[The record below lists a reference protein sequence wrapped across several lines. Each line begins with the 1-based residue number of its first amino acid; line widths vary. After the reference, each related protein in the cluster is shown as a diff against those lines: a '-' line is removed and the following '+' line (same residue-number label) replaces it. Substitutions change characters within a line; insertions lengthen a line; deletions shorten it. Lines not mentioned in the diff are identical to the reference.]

1 MPVRLRVHFTGLCLF
16 VPDSKT
22 GELHVL
28 LPATGTHLGD
38 EHDHVDEHIVRL
50 AYDRSHLKPNSTD
63 YSGGE
68 PEKHNFRGS
77 ALVIGAAPGSG
88 TTTSLPAGIYD
99 LDRVV
104 GKRRVRRR
112 NVELDPTPHVA
123 ARVTL
128 GGGQAIHCA
137 PAMRWDMADHD
148 KNVLMTWKIM
158 WAIDLPASD
167 VLDHHSLRLL
177 GLNQNGNTVLP
188 PLHPT
193 KGAVD
198 ILVSNVPAEGVGSP
212 PDDQPDY
219 ERQAAH
225 FRAYYPL
232 VNTPGGPTPT
242 NPSHSDEDV
251 PGCAPDFPGP
261 WSVRPGAE
269 RGDYFTC
276 MVAHASLGD

>member
-1 MPVRLRVHFTGLCLF
+1 MPVRLRVQFTGLCLF

-68 PEKHNFRGS
+68 PVEHEFRGS
-77 ALVIGAAPGSG
+77 ALVVGAVPGNG
-88 TTTSLPAGIYD
+88 ATTSLPGGIYD

-104 GKRRVRRR
+104 GERRVRQQDVGAKPSRC
-112 NVELDPTPHVA
+112 VA

-128 GGGQAIHCA
+128 SGGHAIHCA
-137 PAMRWDMADHD
+137 PAKRWDMADHD
-148 KNVLMTWKIM
+148 KRVLMTWKVM
-158 WAIDLPASD
+158 WAIDLPGSD
-167 VLDHHSLRLL
+167 VLDDRNLRLL

-198 ILVSNVPAEGVGSP
+198 VRVSNVPAEGFGSP
-212 PDDQPDY
+212 PYDQDYY

-232 VNTPGGPTPT
+232 VGTATGPTPT
-242 NPSHSDEDV
+242 NPSGPDEDV
-251 PGCAPDFPGP
+251 PGCSPSFPGP
-261 WSVRPGAE
+261 RTVETDAFF
-269 RGDYFTC
+269 GDYFTC
-276 MVAHASLGD
+276 MVAQASLGD